1 MCSNE
6 PDSSIGSQEN
16 SCKCKTSTDLKI
28 DWIWH
33 LLLKIE
39 AGVIGPTLLYFS
51 IQNHVFRVFIPFTPF

>member
-1 MCSNE
+1 M
-6 PDSSIGSQEN
+6 Q
-16 SCKCKTSTDLKI
+16 STDLKI

-39 AGVIGPTLLYFS
+39 VEVIGPTLFYFS

>member
-1 MCSNE
+1 M
-6 PDSSIGSQEN
+6 Q
-16 SCKCKTSTDLKI
+16 STDLKI

-39 AGVIGPTLLYFS
+39 VGVIGPTLFYFS